1 MDCISFYHVPSKLCL
16 QSQAEPMCPTSFALP
31 DESSGTSHR
40 AVAVVVAVDWPVLS
54 GGSVVKKTDIGQSIS
69 DYEPHFDSVS
79 IECVCERWKCNN
91 KELKDFY
98 IDIFKTPQS
107 RKKTSWVVTGCL
119 LHLLHASTRKCWHRF
134 RVRSISK
141 KHRLKYVSN
150 LFGMCLASSIKK
162 NKKWSCTKACQFS
175 CLTICRV
182 RQPPASAFNKLWRSD
197 KRQHKETTWWQ
208 CESRRQA
215 SQEKSGKERKMVL
228 SWKSQGNHQVSL
240 LYNKRSQT
248 RKIRKAQRGTSAA
261 PDFAEMCPPASLQKP
276 LWWTLVSILSI
287 LYCICT
293 Y

>member
-54 GGSVVKKTDIGQSIS
+54 GGSVVKKTAPRQSIS

-162 NKKWSCTKACQFS
+162 NKNEVAQK
-175 CLTICRV
+175 RV
-182 RQPPASAFNKLWRSD
+182 SSPVSQSAESGSLQLPLSTNCDEVTRD
-197 KRQHKETTWWQ
+197 NTRRQHDDNVSQGDKHP
-208 CESRRQA
+208 RRRV
-215 SQEKSGKERKMVL
+215 ERSGK
-228 SWKSQGNHQVSL
+228 W
-240 LYNKRSQT
+240 
-248 RKIRKAQRGTSAA
+248 
-261 PDFAEMCPPASLQKP
+261 C
-276 LWWTLVSILSI
+276 
-287 LYCICT
+287 
-293 Y
+293 

>member
-54 GGSVVKKTDIGQSIS
+54 GGSVVKKTAPRHSIS

-119 LHLLHASTRKCWHRF
+119 LHLLHASSRKCWHRF
-134 RVRSISK
+134 RVRSISNMFPI
-141 KHRLKYVSN
+141 Y
-150 LFGMCLASSIKK
+150 LACV
-162 NKKWSCTKACQFS
+162 W
-175 CLTICRV
+175 
-182 RQPPASAFNKLWRSD
+182 
-197 KRQHKETTWWQ
+197 
-208 CESRRQA
+208 RQA
-215 SQEKSGKERKMVL
+215 SKK
-228 SWKSQGNHQVSL
+228 
-240 LYNKRSQT
+240 
-248 RKIRKAQRGTSAA
+248 
-261 PDFAEMCPPASLQKP
+261 
-276 LWWTLVSILSI
+276 
-287 LYCICT
+287 
-293 Y
+293 

>member
-54 GGSVVKKTDIGQSIS
+54 GGSVVKKTAPRQSIS

-119 LHLLHASTRKCWHRF
+119 LHLLHASSRKCWHRF
-134 RVRSISK
+134 RVRSISNMFPI
-141 KHRLKYVSN
+141 Y
-150 LFGMCLASSIKK
+150 LACV
-162 NKKWSCTKACQFS
+162 W
-175 CLTICRV
+175 
-182 RQPPASAFNKLWRSD
+182 
-197 KRQHKETTWWQ
+197 
-208 CESRRQA
+208 RQA
-215 SQEKSGKERKMVL
+215 SKKIKMKLHKSVSVLLSHNLQSPAASSFRFQQIATKRQETTQGDNMMTIWVKET
-228 SWKSQGNHQVSL
+228 SIPGEEWKGVENGAKLKVARQPSSL
-240 LYNKRSQT
+240 FT
-248 RKIRKAQRGTSAA
+248 
-261 PDFAEMCPPASLQKP
+261 
-276 LWWTLVSILSI
+276 V
-287 LYCICT
+287 
-293 Y
+293 